1 MTGQEGSYVPAPGDM
16 VVFDRPP
23 AADSRHRLF
32 RVSGHDAGTGMTT
45 FSQLPEPLSARR
57 LAELGARK
65 ASVLRPDEVT
75 SDWPGAA
82 RRLAREGAGDRSKI
96 QHAYR
101 PRSVAGNQHVMG
113 HADDQAA
120 LALAQQAADD
130 TGEPVILARVRSGEL
145 LIGNE
150 NAFAAVAG
158 AFEAQAILV
167 VHPASP
173 GHDGRLTLRQAREL
187 ISGQRAREVISAA
200 LSSAAQMPDLA
211 TSVIT
216 NKVIDGLTGLLS
228 AEQDPDPILPPGWRH
243 REELM
248 PRAAEI
254 LARIRSEEDTAAS

>member
-1 MTGQEGSYVPAPGDM
+1 MTEQEGSYIPAPGDM

-23 AADSRHRLF
+23 AGDNRHRLF
-32 RVSGHDAGTGMTT
+32 RVSSHDAGTGMTT

-57 LAELGARK
+57 LGELGARK
-65 ASVLRPDEVT
+65 AKVLRPDEVK

-82 RRLAREGAGDRSKI
+82 RRLAREGAGGRSKI
-96 QHAYR
+96 QHVYR
-101 PRSVAGNQHVMG
+101 PRSVAANQHVIG

-130 TGEPVILARVRSGEL
+130 MGEPVILARVRSGEL

-150 NAFAAVAG
+150 NAFEAVADAYG
-158 AFEAQAILV
+158 AETILM

-173 GHDGRLTLRQAREL
+173 GDGGWLTLRQAREL

-211 TSVIT
+211 SSVIT
-216 NKVIDGLTGLLS
+216 SEVIDGLTGLLS
-228 AEQDPDPILPPGWRH
+228 SEQDPDLTLPPGWRY

-254 LARIRSEEDTAAS
+254 LARNRSQGDTATS